1 MLRGES
7 PMCKYAAFQI
17 PSEMK
22 NIAEAPVMAPNSDPK
37 IIEKIGLLIDILIE
51 NFSQYI
57 CKQFQ
62 QIF

>member
-1 MLRGES
+1 
-7 PMCKYAAFQI
+7 
-17 PSEMK
+17 MK